1 MRGGTSEK
9 RKDGMRWEEEVP
21 HEIRKDFFIPFL
33 AGRMGCGK
41 RRGEWLPRGL
51 MFEGVLLPQADP
63 WMGLVLSGR
72 S

>member
-41 RRGEWLPRGL
+41 RRGECMLL
-51 MFEGVLLPQADP
+51 VILFEGGTLPQAVP
-63 WMGLVLSGR
+63 
-72 S
+72 